1 MTEEE
6 KREIEEAE
14 ALLEECYQAV
24 TDYQNHVDNLDEV
37 RSVLFSDY
45 DESEYEIG
53 WKEGYWI
60 LGNPIETI
68 PTTETEDYIDIDSNL
83 GQMLLKHKEYF
94 ENNYHCHF
102 DRNQIWYPVNITGY
116 YYVSRKAAC

>member
-6 KREIEEAE
+6 KREIEETE

-24 TDYQNHVDNLDEV
+24 IDYQNHVDNLDEV

-53 WKEGYWI
+53 WEAGYWI

-94 ENNYHCHF
+94 DSFCHF
-102 DRNQIWYPVNITGY
+102 DKDLIWYTVNITGY
-116 YYVSRKAAC
+116 YYVSKKAAC